1 MDARLP
7 DQGLR
12 ALRAAPHPTWGG
24 NLGQI
29 DFNDIHYFVRASEK
43 ASRSWDDVLED
54 IKNTFDRLG
63 IPEAE
68 RKFLAGVGA
77 STSPRSSTTRFAKTS
92 RSRA

>member
-1 MDARLP
+1 MRDFRIKAYEHFEQRP
-7 DQGLR
+7 T
-12 ALRAAPHPTWGG
+12 PTWGG
-24 NLGQI
+24 NSARI

-43 ASRSWDDVLED
+43 ASCSWDDVPED

-68 RKFLAGVGA
+68 RKFLAA
-77 STSPRSSTTRFAKTS
+77 SAPSTSPRSSTTRFAKTS